1 MKTFA
6 QPSSNL
12 CGTLFSP
19 SLVAQLLSAEGSR
32 RSAGSQRVVS
42 GLSAGAQRVHLTVT
56 FASAA
61 GDWLGM
67 KTFAQTRRN
76 LLAPLSATGHWRHIE
91 FSVRSACALRADSVR
106 SRPSVFASSRG
117 IRST

>member
-19 SLVAQLLSAEGSR
+19 SLVAQLLVR
-32 RSAGSQRVVS
+32 RTERALSGFPAGCQRVVS

-61 GDWLGM
+61 GD
-67 KTFAQTRRN
+67 
-76 LLAPLSATGHWRHIE
+76 
-91 FSVRSACALRADSVR
+91 
-106 SRPSVFASSRG
+106 
-117 IRST
+117 

>member
-19 SLVAQLLSAEGSR
+19 SLVAQLLSAERERALSR
-32 RSAGSQRVVS
+32 FPAGCQRVVS
-42 GLSAGAQRVHLTVT
+42 GCTTGAPDRHFCL
-56 FASAA
+56 
-61 GDWLGM
+61 
-67 KTFAQTRRN
+67 RRGG
-76 LLAPLSATGHWRHIE
+76 LIRYEDIRADTPEPPRALSATGHWRQIE